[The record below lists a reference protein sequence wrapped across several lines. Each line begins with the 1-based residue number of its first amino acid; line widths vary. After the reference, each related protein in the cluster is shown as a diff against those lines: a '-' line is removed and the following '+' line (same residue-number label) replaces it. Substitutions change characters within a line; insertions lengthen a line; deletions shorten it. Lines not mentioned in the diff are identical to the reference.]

1 MGRGTRM
8 EFELETNSKWRLAS
22 LLMTVVVV
30 GGGIAFALS
39 AA

>member
-1 MGRGTRM
+1 M
-8 EFELETNSKWRLAS
+8 EFEIETNKKWRLAS
-22 LLMTVVVV
+22 LLMTFVVV

>member
-1 MGRGTRM
+1 M
-8 EFELETNSKWRLAS
+8 EFETESKKWRLAS
-22 LLMTVVVV
+22 LLMTMAVV